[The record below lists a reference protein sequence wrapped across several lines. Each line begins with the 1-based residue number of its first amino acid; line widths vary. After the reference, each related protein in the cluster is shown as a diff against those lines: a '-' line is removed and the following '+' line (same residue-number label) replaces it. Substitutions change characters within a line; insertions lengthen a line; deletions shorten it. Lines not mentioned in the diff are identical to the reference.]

1 MAGTGKGGRKW
12 RERGRA
18 GKNDGNEEGRENKA
32 GRIGGG
38 EYTAIRHI
46 FERDAEGGKMHAAV
60 GVRVAER
67 T

>member
-1 MAGTGKGGRKW
+1 MEGTGRGGRKW
-12 RERGRA
+12 
-18 GKNDGNEEGRENKA
+18 RENKA